1 MAKRSTIA
9 AIVIVAVLL
18 AGIAIAVTKLYT
30 QAPEE
35 ETVVSAPSGWTI
47 LRAVPSDAAAVLVFD
62 GSAKAAKVLAD
73 STGLLQGIVAP
84 GNDAFMA
91 FLQSLGRR
99 KMAVSLHNSGTLV
112 PLVAAQIQPTDTL
125 AKKLAANAGL
135 KTLEKEGYL
144 LASRSET
151 FVNASARHL
160 EEGHSLLGTR
170 HLQNLVNH
178 VSGQAVILISHAHAT
193 KLLQTYAGNEFRKDS
208 FVKDLTAWSAW
219 TIQDAGKDQLTLKG
233 IALPVEVHRP
243 AKSVVTCRQQI
254 IRTRYW
260 PRNIERQ
267 ISSNTVSQVL
277 YL

>member
-125 AKKLAANAGL
+125 AKNWPP
-135 KTLEKEGYL
+135 TPD
-144 LASRSET
+144 SRPW
-151 FVNASARHL
+151 
-160 EEGHSLLGTR
+160 
-170 HLQNLVNH
+170 
-178 VSGQAVILISHAHAT
+178 
-193 KLLQTYAGNEFRKDS
+193 KRKDTS
-208 FVKDLTAWSAW
+208 W
-219 TIQDAGKDQLTLKG
+219 
-233 IALPVEVHRP
+233 LPVRRP
-243 AKSVVTCRQQI
+243 S
-254 IRTRYW
+254 
-260 PRNIERQ
+260 
-267 ISSNTVSQVL
+267 
-277 YL
+277 